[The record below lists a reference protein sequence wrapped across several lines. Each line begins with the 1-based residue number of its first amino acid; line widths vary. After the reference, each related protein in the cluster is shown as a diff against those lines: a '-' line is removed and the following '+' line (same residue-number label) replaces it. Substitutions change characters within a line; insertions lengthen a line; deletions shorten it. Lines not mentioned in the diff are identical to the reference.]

1 MRPHGPNNRT
11 IRRCPR
17 YLTRGGADVV
27 RGVSLPRNIVIC
39 CDGTNNQFGI
49 CNTNVVRI
57 VESVARDPARQ
68 LCYYDPGVGTLPE
81 QGLLTRV
88 GRTLSRWKALAFAT
102 DINDKVATAY
112 VHLMT
117 VWEPGDRV
125 FLFGFSRGA
134 YTVRLLAAVL
144 HAVGLMPNGNTQL
157 LPYVMRLFG
166 SLRHGSPDE
175 YWHVLN
181 GFRRTFARAIPGR
194 DDARFPVHFV
204 GVWDT
209 VSSVGWIWNAPAY
222 PFTARL
228 PNVAIVRH
236 AVAIDERR
244 WFFRQNRITPQ
255 PQQDAQERWF
265 AGVHSDIGG
274 GYPEEQ
280 GGLWRVTFE
289 WMLGEAVAA
298 GLLIDDERL
307 AHVRSRSPVPE
318 QPWAEPKHESLT
330 GAWWI
335 GEFVPKL
342 VYNPATQKRRPAIG
356 LGGHRVLLPG
366 ESIDGSVLER
376 LRGTDYRPPNL
387 ATPFIEEVRGL
398 TTVPPTLAYAPLGAT
413 EGASPVRHPT

>member
-1 MRPHGPNNRT
+1 M
-11 IRRCPR
+11 
-17 YLTRGGADVV
+17 
-27 RGVSLPRNIVIC
+27 SRNIVIC

-57 VESVARDPARQ
+57 AEIVERDPTRQ
-68 LCYYDPGVGTLPE
+68 VCYYDPGVGTLPE

-102 DINDKVATAY
+102 DIKDKVSTAY
-112 VHLMT
+112 AHLME

-134 YTVRLLAAVL
+134 YTARMLAAVL
-144 HAVGLMPNGNTQL
+144 HALGLMPKGNTQL

-166 SLRHGSPDE
+166 SLRQTSSDE

-181 GFRRTFARAIPGR
+181 SFRKSFARDIPGR
-194 DDARFPVHFV
+194 DDTHFPIHFL

-209 VSSVGWIWNAPAY
+209 VSSVGWIWNAPSY

-228 PNVAIVRH
+228 PNVNIARH

-244 WFFRQNRITPQ
+244 WFFRQNRIAAQ
-255 PQQDAQERWF
+255 PGQDAKEIWF

-274 GYPEEQ
+274 GYPEQE

-289 WMLGEAVAA
+289 WMLNEAVAA
-298 GLLIDDERL
+298 GLLIDQQRI
-307 AHVRSRSPVPE
+307 AHVRERSPLPA
-318 QPWAEPKHESLT
+318 QPWAEPQHESLK
-330 GAWWI
+330 GVWWI

-342 VYNPATQKRRPAIG
+342 VYNPTTMRRRPAIG
-356 LGGHRVLLPG
+356 LGRRRILNAGELL
-366 ESIDGSVLER
+366 DASVLER
-376 LRGTDYRPPNL
+376 LREASYGPSNL
-387 ATPFIEEVRGL
+387 CESFVATVKSLPD
-398 TTVPPTLAYAPLGAT
+398 VPPTYPYSA
-413 EGASPVRHPT
+413 